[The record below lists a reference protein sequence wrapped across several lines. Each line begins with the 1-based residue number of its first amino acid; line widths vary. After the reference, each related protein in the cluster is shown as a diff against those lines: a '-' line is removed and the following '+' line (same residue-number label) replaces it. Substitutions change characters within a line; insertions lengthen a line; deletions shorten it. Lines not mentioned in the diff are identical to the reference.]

1 MLMLI
6 RLVHENEPAFFVS
19 MGDAGSHSSK
29 VPGKREQ
36 TKNLFLC
43 MPSARNFDLKGQIR
57 NKNSTQNYIKLIS
70 LRTQRVKKA
79 LSYFSNTNITNQY
92 KCYYVSQNRRQTE
105 SNQARLNCRGAN
117 RCQPMEQRVK
127 SHACMSF
134 SES

>member
-1 MLMLI
+1 MLKLI

-92 KCYYVSQNRRQTE
+92 KCYYVSQNRW
-105 SNQARLNCRGAN
+105 S
-117 RCQPMEQRVK
+117 
-127 SHACMSF
+127 
-134 SES
+134 SERRAMLA

>member
-6 RLVHENEPAFFVS
+6 RLVHENEPAFFMP

-79 LSYFSNTNITNQY
+79 LSYFSNTNDTNY
-92 KCYYVSQNRRQTE
+92 HECPLLGKHDTNRSR
-105 SNQARLNCRGAN
+105 
-117 RCQPMEQRVK
+117 
-127 SHACMSF
+127 SF
-134 SES
+134 LRM

>member
-1 MLMLI
+1 MLKLI

-70 LRTQRVKKA
+70 LRTQR
-79 LSYFSNTNITNQY
+79 SFSNTNITNLHEL
-92 KCYYVSQNRRQTE
+92 CLGLAE
-105 SNQARLNCRGAN
+105 
-117 RCQPMEQRVK
+117 PMEQREK